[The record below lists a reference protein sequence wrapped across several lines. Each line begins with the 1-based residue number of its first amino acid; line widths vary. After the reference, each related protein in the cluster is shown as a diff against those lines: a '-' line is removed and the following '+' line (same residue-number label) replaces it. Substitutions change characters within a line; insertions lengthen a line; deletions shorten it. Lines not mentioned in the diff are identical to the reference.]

1 MSPPVMGPPSDRARY
16 VPTAFNVGVGCL
28 RLMAVTRNTSL
39 PQTTGELQ
47 LRPGTSSFHA
57 MFSVALH
64 VSGSRASS
72 AATPARLPR
81 NCGQFLSADLS
92 AVASAEVEALA
103 ELDWAAA
110 GITETITNSTVRSPA
125 MMWAIL
131 A

>member
-47 LRPGTSSFHA
+47 LRPGTSRVHA

-72 AATPARLPR
+72 GATPARLPR
-81 NCGQFLSADLS
+81 NCGQFLSA
-92 AVASAEVEALA
+92 VALA
-103 ELDWAAA
+103 EVDCAADGTTA
-110 GITETITNSTVRSPA
+110 RITNNSVSKAA
-125 MMWAIL
+125 MVAIL